1 MPTNRE
7 LLLERK
13 RKKERGLPAAPIVP
27 KTPGRSAR
35 GPRTGGG
42 KGTTGR
48 GLEKKAGQKVLAE
61 QPEAVE
67 GIKGIVTPGIAGVGS
82 PRAIAGGKR
91 KAQEVA
97 GALGFL
103 PDPVKSEVKAE
114 TPGISSTKGIPT
126 LEKFQEEIPTGTGQ
140 ASAVERAVGAKQGTG
155 GFVFHEPGSG
165 RGSAGKP
172 VFKSGLPTNRLPS
185 FGELGGAIG
194 SVFKFVADISK
205 FNRARGLVPGTDAQR
220 GKETGVT
227 GGLKQKDILSSL
239 TKQLETATLAGSK
252 EEQASLKSR
261 IEALISGQ
269 DAGAFDRQSD
279 TDAILNS

>member
-1 MPTNRE
+1 MPTPTNRE

-13 RKKERGLPAAPIVP
+13 RKKETGLPAIAPPV
-27 KTPGRSAR
+27 KTGRSAR

-42 KGTTGR
+42 KGITGR

-67 GIKGIVTPGIAGVGS
+67 GIKDIATGGVL
-82 PRAIAGGKR
+82 GGKR
-91 KAQEVA
+91 KATELA
-97 GALGFL
+97 KGLGFIEG
-103 PDPVKSEVKAE
+103 KEAKAE
-114 TPGISSTKGIPT
+114 TPGIASTKGIPT
-126 LEKFQEEIPTGTGQ
+126 LEEFQEKIPPGTGQ
-140 ASAVERAVGAKQGTG
+140 ISAVERATGAKQGTG

-205 FNRARGLVPGTDAQR
+205 FNRARGLVPGTDANR
-220 GKETGVT
+220 AKDTAAT

-239 TKQLETATLAGSK
+239 TKQLETATLAGST
-252 EEQASLKSR
+252 EEQANLKSR
-261 IEALISGQ
+261 IDAIIAGQ
-269 DAGAFDRQSD
+269 SAGAFDRQSD